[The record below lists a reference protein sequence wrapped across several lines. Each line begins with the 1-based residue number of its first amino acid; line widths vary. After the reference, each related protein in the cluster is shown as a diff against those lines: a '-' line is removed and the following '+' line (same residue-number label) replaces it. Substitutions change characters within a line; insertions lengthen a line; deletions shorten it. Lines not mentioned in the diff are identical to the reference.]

1 VQHLAKARVA
11 SRPATSRST
20 GCTTTCRIASAG
32 QRRGAGAAD
41 ALQFLDELALWSD
54 AAKIR

>member
-1 VQHLAKARVA
+1 LRRRG
-11 SRPATSRST
+11 SRPDQRPA
-20 GCTTTCRIASAG
+20 GALAVQLHAEYASAG

-41 ALQFLDELALWSD
+41 ARQFLDELALWSD